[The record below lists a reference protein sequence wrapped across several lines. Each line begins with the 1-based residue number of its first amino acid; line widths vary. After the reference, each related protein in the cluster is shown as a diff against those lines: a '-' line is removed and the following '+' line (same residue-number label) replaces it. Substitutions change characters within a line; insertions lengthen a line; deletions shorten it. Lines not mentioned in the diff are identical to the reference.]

1 MAHHE
6 LSAGDQMRY
15 ALLVRMFGLGLDREW
30 AEQRHGKKFFRTLWG
45 ELLTL
50 EVLGAA
56 KRDARG
62 WRLTPRGMYWLMLM
76 MSEFFESV
84 NAYREAMRIRAGI
97 ERETAPLAGVPQVA
111 AVP

>member
-1 MAHHE
+1 
-6 LSAGDQMRY
+6 
-15 ALLVRMFGLGLDREW
+15 
-30 AEQRHGKKFFRTLWG
+30 
-45 ELLTL
+45 
-50 EVLGAA
+50 
-56 KRDARG
+56 
-62 WRLTPRGMYWLMLM
+62 